1 MIYCQ
6 KCGAANPDEAK
17 NCAKCGEP
25 LSEVIEA
32 ENERPLVQ
40 KLHQQENVARE
51 KNDTAMSFI
60 ILGIIFIILG
70 IVFFVLSFKLPY
82 AAAQSKV
89 LIITCFEFWVSMVAL
104 VGGVGSLVYGLV
116 VLSKNLHLL
125 KTLKTDIDYIR
136 EHKTPKVPNHK

>member
-6 KCGAANPDEAK
+6 KCGAANTDEAK
-17 NCAKCGEP
+17 NCAKCGEA
-25 LSEVIEA
+25 LSEKIEA

-70 IVFFVLSFKLPY
+70 LIFFVLSFKLPY

-89 LIITCFEFWVSMVAL
+89 LIITCFEFWVSVISLA
-104 VGGVGSLVYGLV
+104 GGIASLVVWARCSQQKSSCL
-116 VLSKNLHLL
+116 KNLEDGH
-125 KTLKTDIDYIR
+125 
-136 EHKTPKVPNHK
+136 